1 MIAGAEKGPTLWR
14 QLTSALDR
22 LSEPVVVTGYWRR
35 GGGVVLHINP
45 AWTAL
50 TGYTAAELLGQPA
63 LDVLFGP
70 PPHAE
75 GRSWIRSFLNDGAA
89 ANLDAAVPRRD
100 GQSVQVTVR
109 GSTVRF
115 PGEDE
120 HFLISAHVPA
130 IDTDASDTAGDDGG
144 CNILSFGLPNGDG
157 EVREN
162 QRQAES
168 LIAAQLAYQ
177 RGLEDC
183 PFGVERI
190 DRSGRIRYANPIYH
204 DILGYDENALIGE
217 SVFERFEEPE
227 RRRAYRTYLRHLLTK
242 RPKATPTFTTY
253 RRQDGTLIEL
263 RLDWAYEFGRNG
275 QVTGLISVVTPLSDR
290 PKPGATQSTAK
301 EPPHE
306 PDAPSARTDDPD
318 GPAARSADADRALHY
333 SLYAA
338 RVWTSILTQ
347 RHPEDQDAATLE
359 KIDKSLGEALHLL
372 GADRRPDVPAS
383 AYYEESSPLRGQVV
397 VVIEPSDVLRASML
411 DLLQSWG
418 CRAVGVDLPENAVER
433 LVRAGRL
440 PDMIICDLALGIGL
454 GGDSAIRLL
463 WRRYGAGIPAV
474 LVTEQPAV
482 ALEKFAA
489 SVGMTVLRQPL
500 HPIELRSALL
510 GLWRE
515 KTSHHKD

>member
-22 LSEPVVVTGYWRR
+22 LSNPVVISGYWRR

-50 TGYTAAELLGQPA
+50 TGYTAAELLGRPA

-75 GRSWIRSFLNDGAA
+75 GRNWVRTLLNEESAA
-89 ANLDAAVPRRD
+89 DLLSIAPRRD
-100 GQSVQVTVR
+100 GHAVPVTVS
-109 GSTVRF
+109 GSTIRF

-120 HFLISAHVPA
+120 QFLISAHFPA
-130 IDTDASDTAGDDGG
+130 DGAEASDTAGADGG
-144 CNILSFGLPNGDG
+144 CNILSFGLPNGNG

-162 QRQAES
+162 QRQAEA
-168 LIAAQLAYQ
+168 LIAAQIGFQHTLVS
-177 RGLEDC
+177 C

-190 DRSGRIRYANPIYH
+190 DRTGRILYANPIYH
-204 DILGYDENALIGE
+204 EILGYEENALIGE
-217 SVFERFEEPE
+217 NVFERLQEPDG
-227 RRRAYRTYLRHLLTK
+227 RRALRAYLRHVFTK
-242 RPKATPTFTTY
+242 RPKATPIFTSY
-253 RRQDGTLIEL
+253 RRRDGTLIDV
-263 RLDWAYEFGRNG
+263 RLDWAYEHGRNG
-275 QVTGLISVVTPLSDR
+275 GITGLISVVTPLSDR
-290 PKPGATQSTAK
+290 PRPDTTAAAEDEPAASPDQSG
-301 EPPHE
+301 EP
-306 PDAPSARTDDPD
+306 A
-318 GPAARSADADRALHY
+318 GPAARTPDADRALHY

-347 RHPEDQDAATLE
+347 RHPEDQDADTLE
-359 KIDKSLGEALHLL
+359 KIDKSLSEALHLL
-372 GADRRPDVPAS
+372 GADRPPDVPAS
-383 AYYEESSPLRGQVV
+383 AYYEESSPLQGQVV
-397 VVIEPSDVLRASML
+397 VVIEPSDVLRSSML

-440 PDMIICDLALGIGL
+440 PDLIVCDLALGIGL

-474 LVTEQPAV
+474 LVTEEPAPD
-482 ALEKFAA
+482 LEKFAA
-489 SVGMTVLRQPL
+489 SVGMKVLRQPL

-515 KTSHHKD
+515 KNEDHTR